1 MRYIFKLRTKV
12 LLFFE
17 KAFANRTNI
26 LSNRTKVTD
35 YITACEKIDVQTQK
49 SPRFNGSRGWGEGEN
64 VCLFVQAVS
73 V

>member
-1 MRYIFKLRTKV
+1 LVDGVLHGGRTGGDHQFGACGKLTCRHK
-12 LLFFE
+12 
-17 KAFANRTNI
+17 
-26 LSNRTKVTD
+26 
-35 YITACEKIDVQTQK
+35 K